1 MLWSTIT
8 IEEKH
13 IETERN
19 RQKQIETDKNKQKQV
34 ESDKNRHK
42 QMELEEKTNN
52 NNHRQFHILQLLYN
66 VAHNKIS
73 AREIGG
79 DIHDTYMTYLNTTDK
94 DA

>member
-1 MLWSTIT
+1 
-8 IEEKH
+8 
-13 IETERN
+13 
-19 RQKQIETDKNKQKQV
+19 
-34 ESDKNRHK
+34 
-42 QMELEEKTNN
+42 MELEEKTNN